1 MALAA
6 GQFLLLLSLFLLL
19 LYWLLSLLPLLL
31 LFYSWSLSVF
41 TVLLTN
47 MTSVVVIFGSHRGGA
62 GGSLIES

>member
-47 MTSVVVIFGSHRGGA
+47 MTSVVIFGSRLGGA
-62 GGSLIES
+62 AVVL